1 MLSWV
6 EVKNKAASL
15 GLTDTTSDRTMLIR
29 RIQAAEGYAACYKT
43 KSVCGEM
50 ACCWREDC
58 IGRRT
63 ARMPVVKPNG

>member
-1 MLSWV
+1 MLNWA

-15 GLTDTTSDRTMLIR
+15 GLTDTSSDRTTLIR
-29 RIQAAEGYAACYKT
+29 QIQTAESYAACYKT
-43 KSVCGEM
+43 KTTCDQMV
-50 ACCWREDC
+50 CCWREEC